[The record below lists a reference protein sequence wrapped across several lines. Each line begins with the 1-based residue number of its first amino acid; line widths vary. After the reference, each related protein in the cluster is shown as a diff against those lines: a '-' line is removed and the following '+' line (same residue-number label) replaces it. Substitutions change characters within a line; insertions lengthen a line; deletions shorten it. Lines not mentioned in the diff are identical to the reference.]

1 MSQAT
6 AARPA
11 PVRRAPRGANP
22 TASRTR
28 LKLVQPVEAAS
39 SGVGF
44 VVLCATLVVGGLI
57 TVLLLNTARAQQ
69 QYTITDLQNASSR
82 LSATQQDLDSR
93 LTYARAPQQVALK
106 AQEYG
111 MVPATNIRY
120 VRASDHRLVGVAK
133 GTAATSPFTVSTLP
147 KTPATPMADLAVT
160 TANAAGLVESPKDK
174 AAREKAAQN
183 KANKSKQGTD
193 SKGKNTKSSTTPTT
207 PTTSAKGKG
216 TATGTASQGTGSAP
230 APSAKA
236 TQQNSASQQTKNNT
250 TSPSPTSA
258 R

>member
-11 PVRRAPRGANP
+11 PVRRAPRGTNP
-22 TASRTR
+22 TATRAR
-28 LKLVQPVEAAS
+28 LKLVQPTEAAS

-44 VVLCATLVVGGLI
+44 VVLCAALLIGGLI

-69 QYTITDLQNASSR
+69 QYTISDLQNASSR

-93 LTYARAPQQVALK
+93 LTFARAPQQLALK

-111 MVPATNIRY
+111 MVPATDIRY

-133 GTAATSPFTVSTLP
+133 GTGSTDPFTVSTLP
-147 KTPATPMADLAVT
+147 KTPATPVANLAVT
-160 TANAAGLVESPKDK
+160 TADLARLVEKPKAK
-174 AAREKAAQN
+174 ATSQDPKKDA
-183 KANKSKQGTD
+183 
-193 SKGKNTKSSTTPTT
+193 KSSTTPSSKAGSTT
-207 PTTSAKGKG
+207 NAKTNTQTNTK
-216 TATGTASQGTGSAP
+216 TETKTDSQ
-230 APSAKA
+230 K
-236 TQQNSASQQTKNNT
+236 QKNT
-250 TSPSPTSA
+250 TSPSATSA

>member
-11 PVRRAPRGANP
+11 PVRRAPRGTNP
-22 TASRTR
+22 TATRAR
-28 LKLVQPVEAAS
+28 LKLVQPTEAAG

-44 VVLCATLVVGGLI
+44 VVLCAALLIGGLI

-69 QYTITDLQNASSR
+69 QYTISDLQNASSR

-93 LTYARAPQQVALK
+93 LTFARAPQQLALK

-111 MVPATNIRY
+111 MVPATDIRY

-133 GTAATSPFTVSTLP
+133 GTGSTDPFTVSTLP
-147 KTPATPMADLAVT
+147 KTPATPVANLAVT
-160 TANAAGLVESPKDK
+160 TADLARLVEKPKAK
-174 AAREKAAQN
+174 ATSQDPKKDA
-183 KANKSKQGTD
+183 
-193 SKGKNTKSSTTPTT
+193 KSSTTPSSKAGSTT
-207 PTTSAKGKG
+207 NAKTNTQTNTK
-216 TATGTASQGTGSAP
+216 TETKTDSQ
-230 APSAKA
+230 K
-236 TQQNSASQQTKNNT
+236 QKNT
-250 TSPSPTSA
+250 TSPSATSA

>member
-11 PVRRAPRGANP
+11 PVRRAPRGTNP
-22 TASRTR
+22 TATRAR
-28 LKLVQPVEAAS
+28 LKLVQPTEAAS

-44 VVLCATLVVGGLI
+44 VVLCAALLVGGLI

-69 QYTITDLQNASSR
+69 QYTISDLQNASSR

-93 LTYARAPQQVALK
+93 LTFARAPQQLALK

-111 MVPATNIRY
+111 MVPATDIRY

-133 GTAATSPFTVSTLP
+133 GTGSTDPFTVSTLP
-147 KTPATPMADLAVT
+147 KTPATPVANLAVT
-160 TANAAGLVESPKDK
+160 TADLARLVEKPKAK
-174 AAREKAAQN
+174 ATSQDPKKDA
-183 KANKSKQGTD
+183 
-193 SKGKNTKSSTTPTT
+193 KSSTTPSSKAGSTT
-207 PTTSAKGKG
+207 NAKTNTRTNTK
-216 TATGTASQGTGSAP
+216 TETKTDSQ
-230 APSAKA
+230 K
-236 TQQNSASQQTKNNT
+236 QKNT
-250 TSPSPTSA
+250 TSPSATSA

>member
-11 PVRRAPRGANP
+11 PVRRAPRGTNP
-22 TASRTR
+22 TATRAR
-28 LKLVQPVEAAS
+28 LKLVQPTEAAS

-44 VVLCATLVVGGLI
+44 VVLCAALLVGGLI

-69 QYTITDLQNASSR
+69 QYTISDLQNASSR

-93 LTYARAPQQVALK
+93 LTFARAPQQLALK

-111 MVPATNIRY
+111 MVPATDIRY

-133 GTAATSPFTVSTLP
+133 GTGSTDPFTVSTLP
-147 KTPATPMADLAVT
+147 KTPATPVANLAVT
-160 TANAAGLVESPKDK
+160 TADLARLVEKPKAK
-174 AAREKAAQN
+174 ATSQDPKKDA
-183 KANKSKQGTD
+183 
-193 SKGKNTKSSTTPTT
+193 KSSTTPSSKAGSTT
-207 PTTSAKGKG
+207 NAKTNTQTNTK
-216 TATGTASQGTGSAP
+216 TETKTDSQ
-230 APSAKA
+230 K
-236 TQQNSASQQTKNNT
+236 QKNT
-250 TSPSPTSA
+250 TSPSATSA

>member
-11 PVRRAPRGANP
+11 PVRRAPRGTNP
-22 TASRTR
+22 TATRAR
-28 LKLVQPVEAAS
+28 LKLVQPTEAAS

-44 VVLCATLVVGGLI
+44 VVLCAALLVGGLI

-69 QYTITDLQNASSR
+69 QYTISDLQNASSR

-93 LTYARAPQQVALK
+93 LTFARAPQQLALK

-111 MVPATNIRY
+111 MVPATDIRY

-133 GTAATSPFTVSTLP
+133 GTGSTDPFTVSTLP
-147 KTPATPMADLAVT
+147 KTPATPVANLAVT
-160 TANAAGLVESPKDK
+160 TADLARLVEKPKTK
-174 AAREKAAQN
+174 ATSQDPKKDA
-183 KANKSKQGTD
+183 
-193 SKGKNTKSSTTPTT
+193 KSSTTPSSKPSTT
-207 PTTSAKGKG
+207 ALGK
-216 TATGTASQGTGSAP
+216 ATAP
-230 APSAKA
+230 ASSKAGSTTNAK
-236 TQQNSASQQTKNNT
+236 TNTRTNTKTETKTDSQKQKNT
-250 TSPSPTSA
+250 TSPSATSA

>member
-11 PVRRAPRGANP
+11 PVRRAPRGTNP
-22 TASRTR
+22 TATRAR
-28 LKLVQPVEAAS
+28 LKLVQPTEAAG

-44 VVLCATLVVGGLI
+44 VVLCAALLVGGLI

-69 QYTITDLQNASSR
+69 QYTISDLQNASSR

-93 LTYARAPQQVALK
+93 LTFARAPQQLALK

-111 MVPATNIRY
+111 MVPATDIRY

-133 GTAATSPFTVSTLP
+133 GTGSTDPFTVSTLP
-147 KTPATPMADLAVT
+147 KTPATPVANLAVT
-160 TANAAGLVESPKDK
+160 TADLARLVEKPKAK
-174 AAREKAAQN
+174 ATSQDPKKDA
-183 KANKSKQGTD
+183 
-193 SKGKNTKSSTTPTT
+193 KSSTTPSSKAGSTT
-207 PTTSAKGKG
+207 NAKTNTRTNTK
-216 TATGTASQGTGSAP
+216 TETKTDSQ
-230 APSAKA
+230 K
-236 TQQNSASQQTKNNT
+236 QKNT
-250 TSPSPTSA
+250 TSPSATSA